1 MDPQS
6 PQESAHLT
14 PEVNQPTIQTAK
26 MANIERKLASVQRI
40 AEIRPIPEADRICAY
55 RINGWWVVDSVGKYQ
70 VDELVLYAEP
80 DSFISH
86 DLAPFLSKG
95 KEPREYNGVKGE
107 KLRTIRLKKQ
117 LSQGLLLP
125 LSEIR
130 EKFNSVSFSEGD
142 DLTDVLGITKWEAPT
157 DACLAGQVR
166 GNFPSFLVKT
176 DQERCQ
182 NIVSEIFE
190 EHKGETYEVTLKLDG
205 SSCTIYAKDGDIGVC
220 SRNLDLKETEGNSFW
235 KAARDQGII
244 DAMLVYNEKTGH
256 NIALQMELCGEK
268 IQGNQEGIK
277 GQRLFLFDIFD
288 IDTQAYMKP
297 GQRLAFLEETLIPL
311 GADLE
316 HTPIL
321 DLRTKAAG
329 RFANLDELLAYADGP
344 SMNPNVKREGLVFK
358 SYESGFTFKA
368 ISNEW
373 LLSKGKKGG

>member
-1 MDPQS
+1 
-6 PQESAHLT
+6 
-14 PEVNQPTIQTAK
+14 

-55 RINGWWVVDSVGKYQ
+55 RINGWWVVDSVGKYE
-70 VDELVLYAEP
+70 VGDLVVYAEP

-86 DLAPFLSKG
+86 ELAPFLSKG

-107 KLRTIRLKKQ
+107 KLRTIRLKGT
-117 LSQGLLLP
+117 LSQGLLLKMEEVLNLETTP
-125 LSEIR
+125 IQIT
-130 EKFNSVSFSEGD
+130 EGL
-142 DLTDVLGITKWEAPT
+142 DLTEPLGIQKWEAPIP
-157 DACLAGQVR
+157 ACLGGEVR

-182 NIVSEIFE
+182 NIVDEIFE

-205 SSCTIYAKDGDIGVC
+205 SSCTIYAKEGDIGVC

-235 KAARDQGII
+235 KAAREQGII
-244 DAMLVYNEKTGH
+244 DAMLAYNEKTGH
-256 NIALQMELCGEK
+256 NIALQSELCGEG
-268 IQGNQEGIK
+268 IQNNQEGIK

-288 IDTQAYMKP
+288 IDNQAYLKP
-297 GQRLAFLEETLIPL
+297 EARISLLNEHLVPL
-311 GADLE
+311 GADLT
-316 HTPIL
+316 HTPVL
-321 DLRTKAAG
+321 HPAMCVTDC
-329 RFANLDELLAYADGP
+329 FANLDELLAYADGP

-358 SYESGFTFKA
+358 SNDSDFTFKA

>member
-1 MDPQS
+1 
-6 PQESAHLT
+6 
-14 PEVNQPTIQTAK
+14 

-130 EKFNSVSFSEGD
+130 EKFNIVSFSEGD
-142 DLTDVLGITKWEAPT
+142 DLTEVLGITKWEAPI

-205 SSCTIYAKDGDIGVC
+205 SSCTIYIKDGDVGVC

-235 KAARDQGII
+235 KAARDQGIV
-244 DAMLVYNEKTGH
+244 DAMLAYNEKTGH

-277 GQRLFLFDIFD
+277 GQRLFLFDVFD
-288 IDTQAYMKP
+288 IDNQAYMKP
-297 GQRLAFLEETLIPL
+297 GQRLAFMEDVLIAL